1 MIDLE
6 TIKGQS
12 VGELIKLAK
21 KLQDELFQAK
31 FQHATQQLKTPHKL
45 REIRRDI
52 ARIKTFATLKRKEL
66 AAGAP
71 PKAAKPAAPK
81 AAAAPKVAAAKVK
94 GAAAPKADKPAAK
107 AKKKKEA

>member
-1 MIDLE
+1 MIDVE
-6 TIKGQS
+6 TLKGQS

-52 ARIKTFATLKRKEL
+52 ARVKTFATLKRKEL
-66 AAGAP
+66 AGGKPLAP
-71 PKAAKPAAPK
+71 KKPAPAPQVKAAPAPK
-81 AAAAPKVAAAKVK
+81 AEKPAKKAAAK
-94 GAAAPKADKPAAK
+94 
-107 AKKKKEA
+107 KKEK